1 MNRKPVPLSEF
12 ALLSDLEPTFE
23 ERLARLEKA
32 VGPHPLFKPINI
44 ESDSED
50 DEPAL
55 PVRKDVERE
64 DGRLAGQ
71 KRVRDGQGQA
81 QDARKEAEKA
91 IEALEPP
98 KKRQATTSSRQPA
111 SKPVPPVQPT
121 KPPRPEL
128 TEVLVL
134 DELSDGPVAS
144 TSKLPTAAPTKTR
157 SPPVTSSPSTSPPV
171 VDVLSSDSDSDGC
184 AKGSKAVNARVSKV
198 RGIGKAIAPR
208 ASRSNAF
215 EVPLVAGQ
223 AGAASART
231 RKKPRLSLEQALTE
245 ARKIKGDK
253 LAEQFKTVSDF
264 IDYLE
269 QFSPQLADSKK
280 ILAGCRIVFVNTD
293 HWRRSSQ
300 TVVVRAAA
308 STAPRNRFDQAL
320 RTNMSVAAKNGA
332 TLVRPED
339 FVPPPYE
346 VTGEPFDLERA
357 EAEGWTTHIIPLVPQ
372 GQRAPTYKEIIACLG
387 PDSSGI
393 NDDEL
398 GPFVQVVGFP
408 WITKCIDVKGKA
420 SEWPYVL
427 KGDFRQSEAEAEKEE
442 KVRQVVK
449 ERERARKKQ
458 AKLEAAKKKKLGA
471 KGKGQEQEDTDVE
484 ESDGSDGH
492 ADGVSPLGPEDWPE
506 GEAPPAGYFD
516 QATSQSTLSSL
527 PPRQKKAKTPTTAQV
542 GGGGSL
548 EQEDVEMSDPIE
560 DADLTRKMAGP
571 SSSPAAQESPKGR
584 GKAKAKAKVA
594 KRAVPKGLEDELAM
608 VDKYGL
614 DDIDEFLEK
623 GTIDPSPVSFDD
635 DECMILSNRVDSFS
649 TEEEN
654 SDEEKEEFNPRKRVQ
669 RNYRYACDN
678 PEENRAT
685 RNGPNEPVAFQLEK
699 LADLQS
705 TTTEKDQFRQR
716 SYKQAANKLRSCPT
730 KVTRFDQLVKLRG
743 IGDKMANKIIEI
755 LRTGTHRRLTT
766 FQTEREKTVKLF
778 CGIYGVGQAKAADL
792 YDRGARSVEMIR
804 RDPARFGAD
813 LLHVGLKYY
822 EDLLERIPRDEVTEL
837 YGHAKRIAYNIDP
850 KLQVWCMGSYRRGA
864 ETCGDIDLIVTRDP
878 SDGKTHEGAVQKL
891 WKGLVAEKM
900 VRHELTVPEDWR
912 SLDALVH
919 DLIRLPKPG
928 AKMRRIDVLGVP
940 FDEIPAAMIYFT
952 GNDYFNRSIRLK
964 ARRHGYRL
972 NQRGLYK
979 DVARDRKGDKLTE
992 GVPVPGI
999 KHERDI
1005 FRILKVPYC
1014 EPEQR
1019 LP

>member
-23 ERLARLEKA
+23 ERLAQLEKA
-32 VGPHPLFKPINI
+32 VGPHPLFKPIDV

-50 DEPAL
+50 NEPAP
-55 PVRKDVERE
+55 PVSKGVERE
-64 DGRLAGQ
+64 DGRLAGK

-81 QDARKEAEKA
+81 QEARKEAEKA

-111 SKPVPPVQPT
+111 SKSVPPAQPA
-121 KPPRPEL
+121 KPPSPKP

-144 TSKLPTAAPTKTR
+144 TSKLPAASPTKTR
-157 SPPVTSSPSTSPPV
+157 SPSVTHSPSTSPPV
-171 VDVLSSDSDSDGC
+171 VVALSSDSDSDDYVKGPEA
-184 AKGSKAVNARVSKV
+184 AKARVSEV
-198 RGIGKAIAPR
+198 RGIGKAITPR
-208 ASRSNAF
+208 ASRSGA
-215 EVPLVAGQ
+215 VDVSLIAGK

-269 QFSPQLADSKK
+269 QFSPQLAESKK

-293 HWRRSSQ
+293 HWRRSTQ
-300 TVVVRAAA
+300 TIVVRSTATAA
-308 STAPRNRFDQAL
+308 SRNRFDQAL

-332 TLVRPED
+332 TLVRPEE

-357 EAEGWTTHIIPLVPQ
+357 EAEGWTTHIIPLVPP

-387 PDSSGI
+387 PDNAGI
-393 NDDEL
+393 TRDEL

-427 KGDFRQSEAEAEKEE
+427 KGDFRQREAEAEKEQ
-442 KVRQVVK
+442 KIRQVVK
-449 ERERARKKQ
+449 ERKRARKKQ
-458 AKLEAAKKKKLGA
+458 AKLEAAKQKKLGA

-492 ADGVSPLGPEDWPE
+492 MDGVSPLGPEDWPE

-527 PPRQKKAKTPTTAQV
+527 PPRQKKAKSSTTAQV

-571 SSSPAAQESPKGR
+571 SSSPVVHEGPKGK
-584 GKAKAKAKVA
+584 GKAKTKVEE
-594 KRAVPKGLEDELAM
+594 RVVPKGLEDELAM

-614 DDIDEFLEK
+614 DDIDEFIEK

-635 DECMILSNRVDSFS
+635 DECMTLSNRVDSFS

-669 RNYRYACDN
+669 RNYRYACDDL
-678 PEENRAT
+678 EENRAT
-685 RNGPNEPVAFQLEK
+685 RDGPNEPVAFQLEK

-716 SYKQAANKLRSCPT
+716 SYKQAANKLRTCPT
-730 KVTRFDQLVKLRG
+730 KVTRFDQLVKLHG

-792 YDRGARSVEMIR
+792 YDKGARSVEMIR
-804 RDPARFGAD
+804 RDPARFGAE
-813 LLHVGLKYY
+813 LLHIGLKYY

-837 YGHAKRIAYNIDP
+837 YGHAKRIAYKIDP

-864 ETCGDIDLIVTRDP
+864 ETCGDIDLIITRDP

-919 DLIRLPKPG
+919 GLIRLPKPG

-972 NQRGLYK
+972 NQHGLYK

-992 GVPVPGI
+992 GVSVPGI